1 MDIQFQISIWIVYYF
16 DLDVKFNSSKF
27 QIKSKIVNLHQCQI
41 FFKLLLLHQ
50 ATTIGRPLIVTRY
63 GFLFISRL
71 EAFSINL
78 FLRTKCFLVCFF
90 YLVQCHLSSLSCC
103 LKKKRGPIPC
113 VYVII
118 WLLISIQ
125 ASSSPLA
132 KMFNPMDDGF
142 VTACPLIFIDKQ
154 LSGLVF
160 VSPLVLLRQAAW
172 WPVHGADY
180 RRQGHCWPEGPGNVG
195 MAMGKGH
202 HHSTVS
208 IITVTQWWKSHRKQ
222 QADWRTFTH
231 LVGFFWRIALQVH
244 NILQIKK
251 KKYC

>member
-1 MDIQFQISIWIVYYF
+1 MSNFFQTIVITSG
-16 DLDVKFNSSKF
+16 NHHWSTS
-27 QIKSKIVNLHQCQI
+27 N
-41 FFKLLLLHQ
+41 
-50 ATTIGRPLIVTRY
+50 RNPLR
-63 GFLFISRL
+63 
-71 EAFSINL
+71 
-78 FLRTKCFLVCFF
+78 FLVYFKAGGIFYKLVFKNKMFF
-90 YLVQCHLSSLSCC
+90 GLFFLLGPVSFEQLIML
-103 LKKKRGPIPC
+103 LEKKRGPIPC